1 MAVPRSRSDVPGRS
15 IDPGRSRGYGGADM
29 RSRRPLAALLVAGVL
44 LAPTPARAGMSSEG
58 VDGTLTVT
66 GTDGND
72 VVQITCAGGD
82 VTVNDRNPGTG
93 RAACSDVDRIVVRAL
108 GGMDLV
114 DLRGVLPVDFT
125 ALAGTRV
132 VGGGGEDTLYGS
144 PFDDD
149 LSGSDGNDRLY
160 ASGGTDVLDGGGGS
174 DDLRV
179 DTAGDVVLTD
189 TSLTASEGSASI
201 AAFEQ
206 VTLRSLGR
214 AVRFDLRG
222 FRGRTWAYGAAG
234 PDVLL
239 GGPGMSG
246 LFGGPG
252 ADRLIGRDGE
262 DYLFGNDG
270 PDVLR
275 GGGATDRMD
284 GGPGRDDCSGGPDND
299 IIVGCP

>member
-1 MAVPRSRSDVPGRS
+1 
-15 IDPGRSRGYGGADM
+15 M
-29 RSRRPLAALLVAGVL
+29 RSRRALAAVLVAGLL
-44 LAPTPARAGMSSEG
+44 LAPARARAGVSSE
-58 VDGTLTVT
+58 VVEDVLSVT

-72 VVQITCAGGD
+72 VVQIACAGGD

-93 RAACSDVDRIVVRAL
+93 RAACSDIRRIVVRAL

-125 ALAGTRV
+125 TLAGTRA

-144 PFDDD
+144 PFDDE

-189 TSLTASEGSASI
+189 TSLTALEGSARI

-206 VTLRSLGR
+206 ATLRSLGR
-214 AVRFDLRG
+214 AVRFDLRA
-222 FRGRTWAYGAAG
+222 FRGRTWAYAAGG

-252 ADRLIGRDGE
+252 GDRLIGRDGE
-262 DYLFGNDG
+262 DYLSGNDG

-284 GGPGRDDCSGGPDND
+284 GGPGRDDCAGGPDND